1 MNDFFETGDSQNKD
15 PKEIPGDPPAW
26 LKNHVSVPSSKI
38 AVMLKMM
45 MIGFLSLLLLIP
57 MGMVQGVINERE
69 QNSLSATADISRAW
83 GGNQVVTGPILSVPY
98 RRNKQVHTLHL
109 LPKKLHIT
117 ANLKPEVRARGIF
130 KSVVYNSKLDFQGML
145 NLSEANQVGHID
157 PKTLDW
163 GHAIVSVGISDI
175 RGIQELSPVQIHGK
189 TLSFEPSAQVQG
201 LYSSGIHIPLPVA
214 AGVQEVPFSFSIQ
227 LRGSETLQFVPVGAD
242 TRVNMS
248 SNWQH
253 PSFIGQFLPV
263 DRTVEDSGFKAA
275 WRVNRFARNFPQVWT
290 DETASFPSGN
300 YQTTNYPGVD
310 VSQNSYQSYSSDSA
324 RGYGSRQTANILG
337 VSLLQPIDAYRE
349 STRSAKYA
357 ILFLGL
363 TFLTYFLLE
372 VTLGARV
379 HAFQYL
385 LVGLAL
391 CLFYLLLV
399 SISEFIS
406 FTHAYLV
413 AAGGTITL
421 VTAYTGAIVH
431 KRRVPI
437 TLGMGSLLSL
447 LYVYLY
453 VLLQLEDM
461 ALLFGSI
468 GLFLILA
475 AVMFVTRRID
485 WYAER

>member
-1 MNDFFETGDSQNKD
+1 
-15 PKEIPGDPPAW
+15 
-26 LKNHVSVPSSKI
+26 
-38 AVMLKMM
+38 
-45 MIGFLSLLLLIP
+45 
-57 MGMVQGVINERE
+57 
-69 QNSLSATADISRAW
+69 
-83 GGNQVVTGPILSVPY
+83 
-98 RRNKQVHTLHL
+98 
-109 LPKKLHIT
+109 
-117 ANLKPEVRARGIF
+117 
-130 KSVVYNSKLDFQGML
+130 
-145 NLSEANQVGHID
+145 
-157 PKTLDW
+157 
-163 GHAIVSVGISDI
+163 
-175 RGIQELSPVQIHGK
+175 
-189 TLSFEPSAQVQG
+189 
-201 LYSSGIHIPLPVA
+201 
-214 AGVQEVPFSFSIQ
+214 VPFSFSIQ

-242 TRVNMS
+242 TRVKMT

-263 DRTVEDSGFKAA
+263 SRTVADSGFKAE

-290 DETASFPSGN
+290 DENASFPSGN
-300 YQTTNYPGVD
+300 YQTASYSGTD
-310 VSQNSYQSYSSDSA
+310 VTQRTDQSYHSD
-324 RGYGSRQTANILG
+324 SRQTANILG
-337 VSLLQPIDAYRE
+337 VSLLQPVDAYRE

-372 VTLGARV
+372 VTLGAKV

-399 SISEFIS
+399 SMSEFIS
-406 FTHAYLV
+406 FLQAYLI
-413 AAGGTITL
+413 AAGATITL
-421 VTAYTGAIVH
+421 ITAYTGAIVRT
-431 KRRVPI
+431 RRVPI

-461 ALLFGSI
+461 ALLFGAI
-468 GLFLILA
+468 GLFIILA